1 MRVEGLKKSRP
12 NLCKKEEMREKYGN
26 MYSESTV
33 GKCKKGKLSSVN

>member
-1 MRVEGLKKSRP
+1 MRVEGLQKSGP
-12 NLCKKEEMREKYGN
+12 NLCKKEQMREQNGN